1 METERSR
8 AIVRFGEFE
17 FDPAQGDLRRLGRR
31 ITIQEQPLKLLEMLV
46 ARAGQLV
53 TRQELWHCLWPE
65 AFVDFD
71 NGLNNAVSRLR
82 TVLGDSAATPRFVE
96 TMGRRGYRFIGAIQ
110 LGRDAADPSPVRAWL
125 IGQGERVALKAGVNI
140 LGRRAPDV
148 VELLSPTVSR
158 RHARITIGDD
168 TMIEDL
174 GSKNGTFVEER
185 RVSRPVRLTDGA
197 QVRIGSVT
205 LRFTVVPNS
214 DETRTAAG
222 E

>member
-1 METERSR
+1 MESERGQSI
-8 AIVRFGEFE
+8 ACFGEFE
-17 FDPAQGDLRRLGRR
+17 FDPTAGDLRRLGRR

-53 TRQELWHCLWPE
+53 TRQELCHRLWPE

-82 TVLGDSAATPRFVE
+82 TALGDSAATPRFIE
-96 TMGRRGYRFIGAIQ
+96 TMGRRGYRFIGAIH
-110 LGRDAADPSPVRAWL
+110 LGREAAGPSPVRAWL
-125 IGQGERVALKAGVNI
+125 IGQGERVALKAGENV

-148 VELLSPTVSR
+148 VELPSPTVSR
-158 RHARITIGDD
+158 RHARITVGDE
-168 TMIEDL
+168 TLIEDL

-185 RVSRPVRLTDGA
+185 RVSRPVTLTDGA
-197 QVRIGSVT
+197 HVRIGELT
-205 LRFTVVPNS
+205 LRFMVVSNS
-214 DETRTAAG
+214 DETRTDPS